1 MRKPRITH
9 LDVWA
14 NDERIGTLEK
24 GAIYRFTYDKPSSP
38 LLGLHYQDRSK
49 VYTGN
54 NMPHIFAQYF
64 PEGFLAAYI
73 TSKYAFHDAPFEDN
87 EMLRLAILGREALGR
102 IHVRCN
108 NSLFNEWIDGLEMKN
123 PRILTEQDL
132 LGINAQQVFQ
142 QYMTEIFHHGRF
154 VSVSGIQQKMSLNAI
169 RRNTKQTA
177 SYIAKGFDPS
187 EYPCLAANEFLC
199 MQTNKPVFR
208 LHRPA
213 CRKIHPCCWYVGLM
227 SANRVIF

>member
-1 MRKPRITH
+1 M
-9 LDVWA
+9 
-14 NDERIGTLEK
+14 
-24 GAIYRFTYDKPSSP
+24 YRFTYDKPSSP

-132 LGINAQQVFQ
+132 LG
-142 QYMTEIFHHGRF
+142 
-154 VSVSGIQQKMSLNAI
+154 VSGIQQKMSLNAI